1 MKWIKMQTAP
11 LSHFKAWVLHDF
23 SCLHWEYVH
32 DCCNEIFFFLLRTS
46 GTIVKNIR
54 CVLEDA
60 RIIRKED
67 LNEVRICCREW
78 SVPENSWTNSWGM
91 NPSDFIRQQYS
102 HATCNSGIGRLL
114 IAVSWQG
121 MAKKKK
127 KGKLLAAH
135 LCSSLTDLYW
145 PAVKQHADLD
155 KLSI

>member
-32 DCCNEIFFFLLRTS
+32 DCCNEIFFFCWELQGLLLRTLGVFWKMQGLS
-46 GTIVKNIR
+46 G
-54 CVLEDA
+54 
-60 RIIRKED
+60 RKIWMKFEFVAE
-67 LNEVRICCREW
+67 NEVSQKTVGQIHEGW
-78 SVPENSWTNSWGM
+78 IHQILLDNSIHMPLVTQGSVDYW
-91 NPSDFIRQQYS
+91 
-102 HATCNSGIGRLL
+102 LL
-114 IAVSWQG
+114 WVDRAWQ
-121 MAKKKK
+121 KKKK